1 MDFEEIET
9 VAVLGAGNMGHGIA
23 EVAALAGYDVRLR
36 DINEEFVQNGYDQL
50 VWSLEKLAEKEQISE
65 EEAEAA
71 EARVTPVIPVEE
83 AVADADVVIEAV
95 PEKMD
100 IKKDVY
106 TEVEAYAPDEA
117 IFATNTSSLSITEL
131 SEVTDR
137 PEQFCGMHFFNPPV
151 RMQLVEV
158 ISGKHTS
165 EATLSA
171 IEELSEA
178 FGKTPVRVH
187 KDSPG
192 FIVNRVLVP
201 LMNEAC
207 WMVSEEDATVAE
219 IDSTTKFD
227 MGLPMGAFELGDQV
241 GNDVTYHVLE
251 YLNEVLGVAYEP
263 APFLEETVEAEKYG
277 KKSGEGFYSY
287 ENGDGAQIPTD
298 AGSESIKQRL
308 AAIMANEVG
317 HLVEDDVSNPSDI
330 DQAVMLGAG
339 FPDGPAKL
347 ADDIG
352 LETLVETL
360 DELHEDRDHPRFV
373 ASEALREAADR
384 GGFHADD
391 ADHEGS
397 EREFTTIELAYPGDM
412 VGQIVLSREARMNS
426 INPGMLEELETAL
439 ELFEEDDEVRA
450 ILITGKG
457 DRAFSAG
464 ADVTSMASSASPL
477 DGIELSRTGQSTFGA
492 FEESPLPVVAA
503 IDGFALGG
511 GFELAMCCDYRL
523 ASKRSELGLPEHN
536 LGLLPGWGGTQRLQ
550 RLVGMSRAKE
560 IILTAE
566 RFDADTMYEYDVVNE
581 VVPNDEFETRA
592 HELAAD
598 MAGGPPVS
606 RALTKQAMLK
616 GAEDID
622 AGLELEAQAFGH
634 LLGTDDL
641 MEGITA
647 FMGDSEPEFEGK

>member
-1 MDFEEIET
+1 MDFEDVET
-9 VAVLGAGNMGHGIA
+9 IAVLGSGNMGHGIA
-23 EVAALAGYDVRLR
+23 EVAALAGYDVTMR
-36 DINEEFVQNGYDQL
+36 DIEEEIVQDGYQSIE
-50 VWSLEKLAEKEQISE
+50 WSLEKLADREQISA

-71 EARVTPVIPVEE
+71 IDRVTPLVDVEA

-95 PEKMD
+95 PEQMA

-106 TEVEAYAPDEA
+106 QEVEEYLPEDA
-117 IFATNTSSLSITEL
+117 IVATNTSSLSITEL

-158 ISGKHTS
+158 ISGAHTS
-165 EATLSA
+165 EETLQVA
-171 IEELSEA
+171 EQVAEA
-178 FGKTPVRVH
+178 LDKTPVRVR

-192 FIVNRVLVP
+192 FVVNRVLVP
-201 LMNEAC
+201 LMNEGC
-207 WMVSEEDATVAE
+207 WMVSEDDATVEAV
-219 IDSTTKFD
+219 DSTTKFD

-241 GNDVTYHVLE
+241 GNDVTYHVLQ
-251 YLNEVLGVAYEP
+251 YLQEVLGDAYEP
-263 APFLEETVEAEKYG
+263 APFLKETVDAERYG
-277 KKSGEGFYSY
+277 KKSGEGFYDY
-287 ENGDGAQIPTD
+287 ENGGVDIPTD
-298 AGSESIKQRL
+298 AGSEDTKVRL
-308 AAIMANEVG
+308 AAVMANEVG
-317 HLVEDDVSNPSDI
+317 HLVENDVSNPSDI
-330 DQAVMLGAG
+330 DEAVMLGAG

-347 ADDIG
+347 ADNIG
-352 LETLVETL
+352 LDRLVETL
-360 DELHEDRDHPRFV
+360 ESLGEEDGHARFEV
-373 ASEALREAADR
+373 SEALREAAQQ
-384 GGFHADD
+384 GGFYGESDTD
-391 ADHEGS
+391 ETRS
-397 EREFTTIELAYPGDM
+397 YSTIDLSYPGDM
-412 VGQIVLSREARMNS
+412 VGHIELSREARMNTVNS
-426 INPGMLEELETAL
+426 EMLDELGDAL
-439 ELFEEDDEVRA
+439 AEFENDDEVRGV
-450 ILITGKG
+450 LITGKG

-464 ADVTSMASSASPL
+464 ADVSSMASSASPL
-477 DGIELSRTGQSTFGA
+477 DGIELSRKGQSTFGA
-492 FEESPLPVVAA
+492 FEESPLPIVAA

-523 ASKRSELGLPEHN
+523 ASERSELGLPEHN

-560 IILTAE
+560 IIFTAE

-581 VVPNDEFETRA
+581 VVENDQFEERA
-592 HELAAD
+592 HELAAE

-606 RALTKQAMLK
+606 RALTKQVMLK
-616 GAEDID
+616 GAEDLD

>member
-1 MDFEEIET
+1 MEFEEIET
-9 VAVLGAGNMGHGIA
+9 ITVLGAGSMGHGIA
-23 EVAALAGYDVRLR
+23 EVAALAGYEVRLR
-36 DINEEFVQNGYDQL
+36 DIKSEFVENGYEQL
-50 VWSLEKLAEKEQISE
+50 VWSLEKLAEKDQISE
-65 EEAEAA
+65 DEANATA
-71 EARVTPVIPVEE
+71 ERVTPLVDIE
-83 AVADADVVIEAV
+83 AAVDETDVVIEAV
-95 PEKMD
+95 PEKME
-100 IKKDVY
+100 IKRDVY
-106 TEVEAYAPDEA
+106 GEVETHAPEEA

-131 SEVTDR
+131 SEMTDR
-137 PEQFCGMHFFNPPV
+137 AAQFCGMHFFNPPV

-158 ISGKHTS
+158 ITGSHTDES
-165 EATLSA
+165 TLDTVEQLAES
-171 IEELSEA
+171 

-207 WMVSEEDATVAE
+207 WMVSDDEATIAE

-251 YLNEVLGVAYEP
+251 YLNEVLGEPYEP
-263 APFLEETVEAEKYG
+263 APLLAETVEAENYG
-277 KKSGEGFYSY
+277 KKSGEGFYDY
-287 ENGDGAQIPTD
+287 ENGGVDIPTD
-298 AGSESIKQRL
+298 AGSEAIERRL

-317 HLVEDDVSNPSDI
+317 HLVGDDISNPSDI
-330 DQAVMLGAG
+330 DEAVMLGAG

-347 ADDIG
+347 ADKIG
-352 LETLVETL
+352 LDRLVETL
-360 DELHEDRDHPRFV
+360 DTLAEEDGHPRFEV
-373 ASEALREAADR
+373 SDALRAAAED
-384 GGFHADD
+384 GGFYGEPD
-391 ADHEGS
+391 ATEDRS
-397 EREFTTIELAYPGDM
+397 YSTIELDKPGEM
-412 VGQIVLSREARMNS
+412 VGHIELSREARMNT
-426 INPGMLEELETAL
+426 INPEMLGELRDAL
-439 ELFEEDDEVRA
+439 DLFEEDDEVRA
-450 ILITGKG
+450 VLVTGKG
-457 DRAFSAG
+457 NRAFSAG

-477 DGIELSRTGQSTFGA
+477 DGIELSRDGQSTFGA
-492 FEESPLPVVAA
+492 FEASPLPVVAA

-523 ASKRSELGLPEHN
+523 ASERSELGLPEHN

-560 IILTAE
+560 IIFTAE

-581 VVPNDEFETRA
+581 VVSDDEFEERA
-592 HELAAD
+592 HELAAE
-598 MAGGPPVS
+598 MASGPPVS

-616 GAEDID
+616 GAEDLD
-622 AGLELEAQAFGH
+622 AGLELEAQSFGH

-647 FMGDSEPEFEGK
+647 FMGDGEPEFEGE

>member
-1 MDFEEIET
+1 MEFEEIET
-9 VAVLGAGNMGHGIA
+9 ITVLGAGSMGHGIA
-23 EVAALAGYDVRLR
+23 EVAALAGYEVRLR
-36 DINEEFVQNGYDQL
+36 DIKSEFVENGYEQL
-50 VWSLEKLAEKEQISE
+50 VWSLEKLAEKDQISE
-65 EEAEAA
+65 DEANATA
-71 EARVTPVIPVEE
+71 ERVTPLVDIE
-83 AVADADVVIEAV
+83 AAVDETDVVIEAV
-95 PEKMD
+95 PEKME
-100 IKKDVY
+100 IKRDVY
-106 TEVEAYAPDEA
+106 GEVETHAPEEA

-131 SEVTDR
+131 SEMTDR
-137 PEQFCGMHFFNPPV
+137 AAQFCGMHFFNPPV

-158 ISGKHTS
+158 ITGSHTDES
-165 EATLSA
+165 TLDTVEQLAES
-171 IEELSEA
+171 

-207 WMVSEEDATVAE
+207 WMVSDDEATVAE

-251 YLNEVLGVAYEP
+251 YLNEVLGEPYEP
-263 APFLEETVEAEKYG
+263 APFLAETVEAENYG
-277 KKSGEGFYSY
+277 KKSGEGFYDY
-287 ENGDGAQIPTD
+287 ENGGVDIPTD
-298 AGSESIKQRL
+298 AGSEAIERRL

-317 HLVEDDVSNPSDI
+317 HLVADDISNPSDI
-330 DQAVMLGAG
+330 DEAVMLGAG

-347 ADDIG
+347 ADKIG
-352 LETLVETL
+352 LDRLVETL
-360 DELHEDRDHPRFV
+360 DTLAEEDGHPRFEV
-373 ASEALREAADR
+373 SDALRAAAED
-384 GGFHADD
+384 GGFYGEPD
-391 ADHEGS
+391 ATEDRS
-397 EREFTTIELAYPGDM
+397 YSTIELDKPGEM
-412 VGQIVLSREARMNS
+412 VGHIELSREARMNT
-426 INPGMLEELETAL
+426 INPEMLGELRDAL
-439 ELFEEDDEVRA
+439 DLFEEDDEVRA
-450 ILITGKG
+450 VLVTGKG
-457 DRAFSAG
+457 NRAFSAG

-477 DGIELSRTGQSTFGA
+477 DGIELSRDGQSTFGA
-492 FEESPLPVVAA
+492 FEASPLPVVAA

-523 ASKRSELGLPEHN
+523 ASERSELGLPEHN

-560 IILTAE
+560 IIFTAE

-581 VVPNDEFETRA
+581 VVSDDEFEERA
-592 HELAAD
+592 HELAAE
-598 MAGGPPVS
+598 MASGPPVS

-616 GAEDID
+616 GAEDLD
-622 AGLELEAQAFGH
+622 AGLELEAQSFGH

-647 FMGDSEPEFEGK
+647 FMGDGEPEFEGQ

>member
-1 MDFEEIET
+1 MEFEDIET

-23 EVAALAGYDVRLR
+23 EVAALAGYEVTLR
-36 DINEEFVQNGYDQL
+36 DINEEFVQDGYDQI
-50 VWSLEKLAEKEQISE
+50 VWSLEKLAEKERISE
-65 EEAEAA
+65 SDAEAA
-71 EARVTPVIPVEE
+71 EERIDPVVPVED

-95 PEKMD
+95 PEKME

-106 TEVEAYAPDEA
+106 SEVEAHAPDRA

-137 PEQFCGMHFFNPPV
+137 PAQFCGMHFFNPPV

-165 EATLSA
+165 DETLDA
-171 IEELSEA
+171 IEELAEA

-207 WMVSEEDATVAE
+207 WMVSEDDATVAE

-227 MGLPMGAFELGDQV
+227 MGLPMGTFELGDQV

-251 YLNEVLGVAYEP
+251 YLHEVLGDAYEP
-263 APFLEETVEAEKYG
+263 APFLEETVEAERYG
-277 KKSGEGFYSY
+277 KKTGEGFYDY
-287 ENGDGAQIPTD
+287 EDGGVQIPTD
-298 AGSESIKQRL
+298 AGSEAVERRL
-308 AAIMANEVG
+308 AAVMANEVG
-317 HLVEDDVSNPSDI
+317 HLVADDVSNPSDI
-330 DQAVMLGAG
+330 DEAVMLGAG
-339 FPDGPAKL
+339 FPEGPAKL
-347 ADDIG
+347 ADEFG
-352 LETLVETL
+352 LDELVETL
-360 DELHEDRDHPRFV
+360 EELHETRGHSRFEV
-373 ASEALREAADR
+373 SDALREAAEA
-384 GGFHADD
+384 GGFHGGED
-391 ADHEGS
+391 ADSAETDFS
-397 EREFTTIELAYPGDM
+397 TIEIEYPGDM
-412 VGQIVLSREARMNS
+412 VGQIVLSREARMNT
-426 INPGMLEELETAL
+426 INPEMLDELGEAL
-439 ELFEEDDEVRA
+439 ALFEDDEDVRA
-450 ILITGKG
+450 VLVTGKG

-464 ADVTSMASSASPL
+464 ADVTAMASSASPL
-477 DGIELSRTGQSTFGA
+477 DGIELSRKGQETFGA

-511 GFELAMCCDYRL
+511 GFELSMCCDYRL
-523 ASKRSELGLPEHN
+523 ASERSEIGLPEHG

-560 IILTAE
+560 IIFTAE
-566 RFDADTMYEYDVVNE
+566 QFDADTMYEYDVVNE
-581 VVPNDEFETRA
+581 VVPNDEFEDRA
-592 HELAAD
+592 HELAAE

-606 RALTKQAMLK
+606 RELTKKAMLR
-616 GAEDID
+616 GWEDVD
-622 AGLELEAQAFGH
+622 AGLELEAQSFGH

-647 FMGDSEPEFEGK
+647 FMNDEEAEFEGK